1 MQKMNS
7 VARHGAGDPAVES
20 DYTSAAF
27 VAHMHCRQS
36 FATAAMDLPVAS
48 AVARLSARFRI
59 PNIACEMRH
68 EMTVLIGIG
77 IPLAVLVA
85 VWWCAR
91 LALKHLTA
99 RDKAT
104 RERMAWAIAAVVASL
119 IAVYLWLLLTMPVMP
134 S

>member
-1 MQKMNS
+1 
-7 VARHGAGDPAVES
+7 
-20 DYTSAAF
+20 
-27 VAHMHCRQS
+27 
-36 FATAAMDLPVAS
+36 
-48 AVARLSARFRI
+48 
-59 PNIACEMRH
+59 
-68 EMTVLIGIG
+68 MTVLIGIG
-77 IPLAVLVA
+77 IPLAVLVT

-104 RERMAWAIAAVVASL
+104 RERMAWAIAAVVAAL